1 MNQVLSFA
9 HFVIGALLTS
19 RLQSGE
25 LDPQDAMAKKFFV
38 TCFSNETCVE
48 FVAQYIASHFDVNV
62 EDLTEYMVNAYN
74 EGEEMLRGD
83 DDE

>member
-1 MNQVLSFA
+1 MKQVLSFA

-25 LDPQDAMAKKFFV
+25 LDPQDAMAKKFFA

-62 EDLTEYMVNAYN
+62 DDLTEYMVNAYN
-74 EGEEMLRGD
+74 EGEEMLRSD